1 MGMMPTWNK
10 GAANILVFMGVF
22 ELALAAMF
30 AVLAIAIPEAMVGM
44 AITAVILGSTGV
56 GLLIWGRKA
65 KSGYDEAQRIL
76 TTGVSGRATIVGLN
90 QTGIQVN
97 DQPVVDM
104 TLQVEAPGIA
114 PITVTRREVVP
125 LMLLGRLTD
134 GRPIP
139 VKLDP
144 QFPESVAIDWEHAMD
159 SGPLSVG
166 NAPMPSQVTPEAVAA
181 VASAGGLPSESDLE
195 YRRTRLRTFGKEGV
209 AVVQSAQPTGTTVGR
224 FPVYIVDLVI
234 TVDGTTTDLPASA
247 AAIPPEHTDKVTAG
261 MIVPLFQD
269 RDDPTQVSL
278 AWEDAKPPSV

>member
-10 GAANILVFMGVF
+10 RPANILLFMGVF

-30 AVLAIAIPEAMVGM
+30 AVLAIAIPEARVGM
-44 AITAVILGSTGV
+44 AITAVLLGLTGV
-56 GLLIWGRKA
+56 GLLVWGRKA
-65 KSGYDEAQRIL
+65 KSGYDKAQRIL

-134 GRPIP
+134 ARPIP

-144 QFPESVAIDWEHAMD
+144 QFPESVVIDWEHAMD

-195 YRRTRLRTFGKEGV
+195 YRRTRLRTFGREGV

-234 TVDGTTTDLPASA
+234 TVEGTTTDLPASA